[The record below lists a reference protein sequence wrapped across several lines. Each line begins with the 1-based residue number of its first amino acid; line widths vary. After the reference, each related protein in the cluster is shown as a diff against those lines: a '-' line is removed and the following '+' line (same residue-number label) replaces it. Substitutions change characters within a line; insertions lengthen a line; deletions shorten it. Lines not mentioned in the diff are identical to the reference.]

1 MNILVNALIE
11 TLSQILEAVVLTLI
25 GVAGTW
31 LLVRIGNS
39 TKLGNIKKAT
49 EEAIQAAQRTVG
61 ELQQTLVEDLKAASS
76 DGKLTPEEIEHLKEL
91 LIKKTLNNLSGP
103 ATNILI
109 SSGVDISGLITS
121 AGESFINQLK
131 KKEQGENLNE

>member
-11 TLSQILEAVVLTLI
+11 TLSQILGAVVLTLI

-31 LLVRIGNS
+31 LLVKIGNS
-39 TKLGNIKKAT
+39 TKLENIRKAT
-49 EEAIQAAQRTVG
+49 EEAIQTTQRTVG

-76 DGKLTPEEIEHLKEL
+76 DGKLTPEEVEHLKGL
-91 LIKKTLNNLSGP
+91 LIKKTLNNLSGT
-103 ATNILI
+103 ATNLLI

-121 AGESFINQLK
+121 AGESFISQL
-131 KKEQGENLNE
+131 KKEQGGKSK

>member
-1 MNILVNALIE
+1 MDILVNALIE
-11 TLSQILEAVVLTLI
+11 TLSQILGAVVLTLI

-31 LLVRIGNS
+31 LLVKIGNS
-39 TKLGNIKKAT
+39 TKLENIRKAT
-49 EEAIQAAQRTVG
+49 EEAIQATQRTVG

-76 DGKLTPEEIEHLKEL
+76 DGKLTPEEVEHLKGL
-91 LIKKTLNNLSGP
+91 LIEKTLKNLSGT
-103 ATNILI
+103 ATNLLI

-131 KKEQGENLNE
+131 KEQGENLNE